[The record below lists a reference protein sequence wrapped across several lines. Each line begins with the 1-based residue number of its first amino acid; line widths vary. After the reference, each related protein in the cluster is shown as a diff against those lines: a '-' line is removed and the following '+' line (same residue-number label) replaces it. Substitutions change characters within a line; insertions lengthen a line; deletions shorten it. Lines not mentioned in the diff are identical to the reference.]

1 MTSFSDKTRKMER
14 SVNSKSQCENK
25 NTNVKYSHAARYKVS
40 ITKKKRCNCKIFF
53 LLWGRTW
60 FPYNQCTI
68 PAEKLFDH
76 FLLQRAPF

>member
-40 ITKKKRCNCKIFF
+40 ITKKKDAIVRFF
-53 LLWGRTW
+53 FYSLR
-60 FPYNQCTI
+60 
-68 PAEKLFDH
+68 
-76 FLLQRAPF
+76 